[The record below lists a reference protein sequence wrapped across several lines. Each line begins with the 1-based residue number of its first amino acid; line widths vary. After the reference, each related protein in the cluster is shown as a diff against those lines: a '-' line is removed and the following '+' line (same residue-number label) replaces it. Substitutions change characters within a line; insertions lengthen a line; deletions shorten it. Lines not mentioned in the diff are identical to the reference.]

1 MKKIHLYII
10 GLIFFATLM
19 LFFSLDNIKGAKP
32 NILIVLTDDMG
43 YGDVGFN
50 GNQMIQTP
58 TLDSLA
64 KNGVVIDR
72 FYVSPLGSQSL
83 ASLLTG
89 KYQIDSDGLLTAQ
102 QNQGESSNEQ
112 NIAEWLKNFG
122 YQTAYFGKWQNGL
135 NKNKNPREQGFDYF
149 FGFKD
154 RTSSHFDVKLEYN
167 GIPAQSKGYIT
178 DVLTDSTLAFIQRN
192 KKQPFLTFVAYS
204 TPHEPYQVPDFYYQ
218 KYKALSLDH
227 HTSTIYGM
235 CENIDFNFN
244 RIIHLLEHLDLVENT
259 IVVFL
264 SDNGPAY
271 LRYNAG
277 LKGRKAEVNE
287 GGMRSPF
294 ILSFPKGNLT
304 NQVVYTIS
312 AAHVD
317 LAPTLLHLL
326 KIPFREELFDGIS
339 LVPWLKENKKE
350 FPNRY
355 LYEYIQNNT
364 AGNNWGAVRSDS
376 FLLVINNQNQQF
388 YNIISD
394 KYQRKNAIN
403 SYQEEANRLFE
414 NYNQWLSKAHINNT
428 NSDTINHSTRVKLAV
443 DEAFWKLRMIS
454 GEELKNNAAK
464 TNLSDDSIYW
474 ELTIQNDG
482 NYEVLV
488 MCNWPTNPVVSNYE
502 LSMGKDTL
510 CFTLQS
516 EDFSEYPNSANGE
529 ITRNTDS
536 INRKVFKAGQLNL
549 KKGINDLV
557 LKMER
562 DTASTIEIVAVELN
576 LISVN

>member
-1 MKKIHLYII
+1 MHLYII
-10 GLIFFATLM
+10 GLIFFAALM

-72 FYVSPLGSQSL
+72 FYVSPMGSQSL

-89 KYQIDSDGLLTAQ
+89 KYQIDSDGLLTEQ
-102 QNQGESSNEQ
+102 QNQEESSKEQ
-112 NIAEWLKNFG
+112 NIAEWLKNYG
-122 YQTAYFGKWQNGL
+122 YRTAYFGKWQNRF
-135 NKNKNPREQGFDYF
+135 NKNKNPRELGFDNF
-149 FGFKD
+149 FGFKG
-154 RTSSHFDVKLEYN
+154 RTGSHFDLKLEYN
-167 GIPAQSKGYIT
+167 GIPAQSRGYIS
-178 DVLTDSTLAFIQRN
+178 DVLTDSTLAFIERN
-192 KKQPFLTFVAYS
+192 RKQPFLTFIAFS
-204 TPHEPYQVPDFYYQ
+204 TPHEPYQVPDKYYQ
-218 KYKALSLDH
+218 KYKALALDH
-227 HTSTIYGM
+227 HTATIYGM
-235 CENIDFNFN
+235 CENIDFNVS
-244 RIIHLLEHLDLVENT
+244 RILRQLEQLNILENT
-259 IVVFL
+259 IIVFL

-277 LKGRKAEVNE
+277 LKGRKAEVDE
-287 GGMRSPF
+287 GGVRSPF
-294 ILSFPKGNLT
+294 ILSYPNGKLA
-304 NQVVYTIS
+304 NQVIYATS
-312 AAHVD
+312 AAHID

-326 KIPFREELFDGIS
+326 KIPFPATHFDGIS
-339 LVPWLKENKKE
+339 LVPWLKDTKKE

-355 LYEYIQNNT
+355 LYEYIENNT

-376 FLLVINNQNQQF
+376 FLLIINNQNKHF
-388 YNIISD
+388 YNIITD
-394 KYQRKNAIN
+394 KYQRKNTIN
-403 SYQEEANRLFE
+403 CYQEEANRLSE
-414 NYNQWLSKAHINNT
+414 NYNQWLSKAHINST
-428 NSDTINHSTRVKLAV
+428 NSDTVNHSYRVKLAV
-443 DEAFWKLRMIS
+443 GEAFWEKRMML
-454 GEELKNNAAK
+454 GEELNYQAANS
-464 TNLSDDSIYW
+464 NLSDDSIYW

-488 MCNWPTNPVVSNYE
+488 VYNWPTNPTVSNYE

-510 CFTLQS
+510 SFTLQG
-516 EDFSEYPNSANGE
+516 EDFSEYSNSADEE
-529 ITRNTDS
+529 ITRNPES
-536 INRKVFKAGQLNL
+536 INQKVFKAGQLNL

-562 DTASTIEIVAVELN
+562 DTASTIEIIAVELN